1 MMNKQTAALLF
12 LIAIL
17 PVAAFG
23 QSFSAQLTGAAE
35 VPGPGDSDGA
45 GFAVIVIDGTTI
57 RYNVLVQN
65 IGTPTGAH
73 IHRGAAGTSG
83 DVVVDLGVS
92 SLASGSVAGVAQ
104 SLINEIVGNP
114 SGFYVNVHNA
124 EFPNG
129 AIRGQL
135 GAASSA
141 GARNT
146 YIPVVG
152 KVKGANNTNF
162 VSDLRIIN
170 HGVSTAAVTL
180 DYFAQSP
187 DGHSGPTASQTVNV
201 MPGEQKVLDD
211 VVGVTL
217 GVPNGLGGLRINSDQ
232 NVTVITRVIN
242 DLRAESLGT
251 TGFSLNAAEAPSVAG
266 TLPFLISNADFRTN
280 VGYFNPTSETLT
292 ATFTARRSSDGTV
305 LGSRTVTIP
314 GWSMVQQGVFG
325 LISSI
330 PGESQTQNNY
340 YISWSST
347 APLFV
352 YGSVVDSKTGDSV
365 LVQ

>member
-1 MMNKQTAALLF
+1 MNKRTAALLF

-35 VPGPGDSDGA
+35 VPGPGDTDGS

-73 IHRGAAGTSG
+73 IHRGAVGTAGP
-83 DVVVDLGVS
+83 VVVDLGVS
-92 SLASGSVAGVAQ
+92 SLASGSVSGVAQ
-104 SLINEIVGNP
+104 SLINEIAGNP

-135 GAASSA
+135 GAAGSA

-152 KVKGANNTNF
+152 KVKGGNNTNF

-170 HGVSTAAVTL
+170 QGVSTATVTL
-180 DYFAQSP
+180 DYFAQSTA
-187 DGHSGPTASQTVNV
+187 GHSAPSASQTVNV
-201 MPGEQKVLDD
+201 LPGEQKVLDD
-211 VVGVTL
+211 VVGATL
-217 GVPNGLGGLRINSDQ
+217 GVSNGLGGLRITSDQ
-232 NVTVITRVIN
+232 NVVVVTRVIN
-242 DLRAESLGT
+242 DLRSEDLGT
-251 TGFSLNAAEAPSVAG
+251 TGFSLNAEEIPSVDG

-280 VGYFNPTSETLT
+280 VGYFNASPNELT
-292 ATFTARRSSDGTV
+292 ATFTARSSGDGAV
-305 LGSRTVTIP
+305 LGSRTITVP
-314 GWSMVQQGVFG
+314 GWSMLQQGVFQ

-330 PGESQTQNNY
+330 PAENQTQNNY
-340 YISWSST
+340 YISWSAT

-352 YGSVVDSKTGDSV
+352 YGSVVDDKTGDSV